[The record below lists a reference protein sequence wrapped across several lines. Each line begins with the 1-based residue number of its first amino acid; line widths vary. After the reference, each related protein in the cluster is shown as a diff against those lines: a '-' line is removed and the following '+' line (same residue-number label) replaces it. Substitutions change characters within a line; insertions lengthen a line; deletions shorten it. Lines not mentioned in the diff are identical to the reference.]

1 MTTQMDLEGVILI
14 ESSQRKTNTILSNLY
29 VQLKKSLIDK
39 KNILVVV
46 RSMGQR
52 MGKMGEGGQNKSGD
66 AMSNM
71 VTVVNKYI

>member
-1 MTTQMDLEGVILI
+1 MPFMTTQMDLEGVILI

-46 RSMGQR
+46 RSMG
-52 MGKMGEGGQNKSGD
+52 
-66 AMSNM
+66 
-71 VTVVNKYI
+71 